1 MAVAAVPVRYVSLTK
16 DVCNVKMVKYYVLGA
31 ILACALAGYFAWYV
45 PNLGL
50 TIIFGWTGFSLIAVS
65 SAYLLRYPAL
75 FRKRED
81 GAIPFYI
88 RWIFVPFLLGSWL
101 YNEYARRTDKVPP
114 LQKIEESLFLGC
126 RMSTQHVDLL
136 NENDIGAILDVTAE
150 FDGLDWTAY
159 QEDFA
164 YLNIP
169 VLDHT
174 SPTTE
179 QLLHAINWLD
189 QKIADGQKVVVHCA
203 LGRGRSVLVVA
214 AYLLAK
220 HPSLT
225 IDEAMANIQ
234 SIRTTARLNKR
245 QRSALAK
252 IQQGGHLNL
261 SKSLTLIANPVA
273 GGGKWK
279 TEKADI
285 LAQLNEKFRVIVE
298 ETTPDVDGEALAK
311 KAVEEGVDIVVA
323 CGGDGTITEV
333 ASALADTDTTLGII
347 PLGTANALCQVL
359 HGYTS
364 KIMPVGTAC
373 EIIIDGHAIYM
384 DTARCN
390 DKMMLLVAAVG
401 FEERMISAAD
411 RGEKDNGGQ
420 MAYLRGLWDAIS
432 QNDNLSFSLSL
443 EDGPTQHIETPSLV
457 IANAAPVTTA
467 LAQGGEP
474 PDVTD
479 GKLDITWLTPQASAD
494 KQFLSLAELVLTT
507 SESKQQSDTITHTQA
522 SSLTLEFDEEVS
534 YALDGEIFNAKHIEI
549 NIQPR
554 SLKVLSNADE
564 FEDAK

>member
-1 MAVAAVPVRYVSLTK
+1 
-16 DVCNVKMVKYYVLGA
+16 VKMVKYYVLGA

-225 IDEAMANIQ
+225 INEAMANIQ

-285 LAQLNEKFRVIVE
+285 LAQLNEKFRVTVE

-443 EDGPTQHIETPSLV
+443 EDGPTQHIDTPSLV

>member
-285 LAQLNEKFRVIVE
+285 LAQLNEKFRVTVE

>member
-1 MAVAAVPVRYVSLTK
+1 M
-16 DVCNVKMVKYYVLGA
+16 KMVKYYVLGA

-126 RMSTQHVDLL
+126 RISTQHVDLL

-225 IDEAMANIQ
+225 INEAMANIQ

-285 LAQLNEKFRVIVE
+285 LAQLNEKFRVTVE

-443 EDGPTQHIETPSLV
+443 EDGPTQHIDTPSLV

>member
-1 MAVAAVPVRYVSLTK
+1 M
-16 DVCNVKMVKYYVLGA
+16 KMVKYYVLGA

-225 IDEAMANIQ
+225 INEAMANIQ

-285 LAQLNEKFRVIVE
+285 LAQLNEKFRVTVE

-443 EDGPTQHIETPSLV
+443 EDGRTQHIDTPSLV

>member
-1 MAVAAVPVRYVSLTK
+1 MAIAAVPVRYVSLTK

-50 TIIFGWTGFSLIAVS
+50 TIMFGWTGFSLIAVS

-285 LAQLNEKFRVIVE
+285 LAQLNEKFRVTVE

-443 EDGPTQHIETPSLV
+443 EDGPTQHIDTPSLV

>member
-1 MAVAAVPVRYVSLTK
+1 M
-16 DVCNVKMVKYYVLGA
+16 KMVKYYVLGA

-285 LAQLNEKFRVIVE
+285 LAQLNEKFRVTVE

-443 EDGPTQHIETPSLV
+443 EDGPTQHIDTPSLV

-549 NIQPR
+549 NIKPR

>member
-1 MAVAAVPVRYVSLTK
+1 MAIAAVPVRYVSLTK

-50 TIIFGWTGFSLIAVS
+50 TIMFGWTGFSLIAVS

-285 LAQLNEKFRVIVE
+285 LAQLNEKFRVTVE

-549 NIQPR
+549 NIKPR

>member
-16 DVCNVKMVKYYVLGA
+16 DMCNVKMVKYYVLGA

-285 LAQLNEKFRVIVE
+285 LAQLNEKFRVTVE

-549 NIQPR
+549 NIKPR

>member
-1 MAVAAVPVRYVSLTK
+1 M
-16 DVCNVKMVKYYVLGA
+16 KMVKYYVLGA

-50 TIIFGWTGFSLIAVS
+50 TIMFGWTGFSLIAVS

-285 LAQLNEKFRVIVE
+285 LAQLNEKFRVTVE

-549 NIQPR
+549 NIKPR

>member
-16 DVCNVKMVKYYVLGA
+16 DMCNVKMVKYYVLGA

-50 TIIFGWTGFSLIAVS
+50 TIMFGWTGFSLIAVS

-225 IDEAMANIQ
+225 INEAMANIQ

-285 LAQLNEKFRVIVE
+285 LAQLNEKFRVTVE

-443 EDGPTQHIETPSLV
+443 EDGPTQHIDTPSLV

>member
-1 MAVAAVPVRYVSLTK
+1 M
-16 DVCNVKMVKYYVLGA
+16 KMVKYYVLGA

-225 IDEAMANIQ
+225 INEAMANIQ

-285 LAQLNEKFRVIVE
+285 LAQLNEKFRVTVE

-384 DTARCN
+384 GTARCN

-443 EDGPTQHIETPSLV
+443 EDGPTQHIDTPSLV

>member
-16 DVCNVKMVKYYVLGA
+16 DMCNVKMVKYYVLGA

-285 LAQLNEKFRVIVE
+285 LAQLNEKFRVTVE

-443 EDGPTQHIETPSLV
+443 EDGPTQHIDTPSLV

-549 NIQPR
+549 NIKPR

>member
-16 DVCNVKMVKYYVLGA
+16 DMCNVKMVKYYVLGA

-225 IDEAMANIQ
+225 INEAMANIQ

-285 LAQLNEKFRVIVE
+285 LAQLNEKFRVTVE

-443 EDGPTQHIETPSLV
+443 EDGPTQHIDTPSLV

>member
-101 YNEYARRTDKVPP
+101 YNEYTRRTDKVPP

-285 LAQLNEKFRVIVE
+285 LAQLNEKFRVTVE

-564 FEDAK
+564 FEDTK

>member
-1 MAVAAVPVRYVSLTK
+1 M
-16 DVCNVKMVKYYVLGA
+16 KMVKYYVLGA

-50 TIIFGWTGFSLIAVS
+50 TIMFGWTGFSLIAVS

-285 LAQLNEKFRVIVE
+285 LAQLNEKFRVTVE

-443 EDGPTQHIETPSLV
+443 EDGPTQHIDTPSLV

>member
-1 MAVAAVPVRYVSLTK
+1 
-16 DVCNVKMVKYYVLGA
+16 VKMVKYYVLGA

-285 LAQLNEKFRVIVE
+285 LAQLNEKFRVTVE

-443 EDGPTQHIETPSLV
+443 EDGPTQHIDTPSLV

>member
-1 MAVAAVPVRYVSLTK
+1 M
-16 DVCNVKMVKYYVLGA
+16 KMVKYYVLGA

-225 IDEAMANIQ
+225 INEAMANIQ

-285 LAQLNEKFRVIVE
+285 LAQLNEKFRVTVE

-384 DTARCN
+384 DTAGCN

-443 EDGPTQHIETPSLV
+443 EDGPTQHIDTPSLV

>member
-1 MAVAAVPVRYVSLTK
+1 M
-16 DVCNVKMVKYYVLGA
+16 KMVKYYVLGA

-225 IDEAMANIQ
+225 INEAMANIQ

-285 LAQLNEKFRVIVE
+285 LAQLNEKFRVTVE

-443 EDGPTQHIETPSLV
+443 EDGPTQHIDTPSLV

-534 YALDGEIFNAKHIEI
+534 YALDGLSLIHI
-549 NIQPR
+549 
-554 SLKVLSNADE
+554 
-564 FEDAK
+564 

>member
-1 MAVAAVPVRYVSLTK
+1 MAIAAVPVRYVSLTK
-16 DVCNVKMVKYYVLGA
+16 DMCNVKMVKYYVLGA

-50 TIIFGWTGFSLIAVS
+50 TIMFGWTGFSLIAVS

-285 LAQLNEKFRVIVE
+285 LAQLNEKFRVTVE

-549 NIQPR
+549 NIKPR

>member
-1 MAVAAVPVRYVSLTK
+1 M
-16 DVCNVKMVKYYVLGA
+16 KMVKYYVLGA

-285 LAQLNEKFRVIVE
+285 LAQLNEKFRVTVE

>member
-1 MAVAAVPVRYVSLTK
+1 M
-16 DVCNVKMVKYYVLGA
+16 KMVKYYVLGA

-285 LAQLNEKFRVIVE
+285 LAQLNEKFRVTVE

-564 FEDAK
+564 FEDTK

>member
-1 MAVAAVPVRYVSLTK
+1 M
-16 DVCNVKMVKYYVLGA
+16 KMVKYYVLGA

-50 TIIFGWTGFSLIAVS
+50 TIMFGWTGFSLIAVS

-225 IDEAMANIQ
+225 INEAMANIQ

-285 LAQLNEKFRVIVE
+285 LAQLNEKFRVTVE

-549 NIQPR
+549 NIKPR

>member
-1 MAVAAVPVRYVSLTK
+1 MAIAAVPVRYVSLTK
-16 DVCNVKMVKYYVLGA
+16 DMCNVKMVKYYVLGA

-285 LAQLNEKFRVIVE
+285 LAQLNEKFRVTVE

-549 NIQPR
+549 NIKPR

>member
-1 MAVAAVPVRYVSLTK
+1 M
-16 DVCNVKMVKYYVLGA
+16 KMVKYYVLGA

-285 LAQLNEKFRVIVE
+285 LAQLNEKFRVTVE

-507 SESKQQSDTITHTQA
+507 SESKQQSDTITHSQA

>member
-1 MAVAAVPVRYVSLTK
+1 M
-16 DVCNVKMVKYYVLGA
+16 KMVKYYVLGA

-101 YNEYARRTDKVPP
+101 YNEYTRRTDKVPP

-285 LAQLNEKFRVIVE
+285 LAQLNEKFRVTVE

>member
-1 MAVAAVPVRYVSLTK
+1 MAIAAVPVRYVSLTK
-16 DVCNVKMVKYYVLGA
+16 DMCNVKMVKYYVLGA

-285 LAQLNEKFRVIVE
+285 LAQLNEKFRVTVE

>member
-1 MAVAAVPVRYVSLTK
+1 M
-16 DVCNVKMVKYYVLGA
+16 KMVKYYVLGA

-220 HPSLT
+220 HPSLS

-285 LAQLNEKFRVIVE
+285 LAQLNEKFRVTVE

>member
-1 MAVAAVPVRYVSLTK
+1 
-16 DVCNVKMVKYYVLGA
+16 MVKYYVLGA

-126 RMSTQHVDLL
+126 RISTQHVDLL

-225 IDEAMANIQ
+225 INEAMANIQ

-285 LAQLNEKFRVIVE
+285 LAQLNEKFRVTVE

-443 EDGPTQHIETPSLV
+443 EDGPTQHIDTPSLV

>member
-1 MAVAAVPVRYVSLTK
+1 
-16 DVCNVKMVKYYVLGA
+16 MVKYYVLGA

-225 IDEAMANIQ
+225 INEAMANIQ

-285 LAQLNEKFRVIVE
+285 LAQLNEKFRVTVE

-443 EDGPTQHIETPSLV
+443 EDGPTQHIDTPSLV

>member
-16 DVCNVKMVKYYVLGA
+16 DMCNVKMVKYYVLGA

-126 RMSTQHVDLL
+126 RISTQHVDLL

-225 IDEAMANIQ
+225 INEAMANIQ

-285 LAQLNEKFRVIVE
+285 LAQLNEKFRVTVE

-443 EDGPTQHIETPSLV
+443 EDGPTQHIDTPSLV

>member
-1 MAVAAVPVRYVSLTK
+1 M
-16 DVCNVKMVKYYVLGA
+16 KMVKYYVLGA

-50 TIIFGWTGFSLIAVS
+50 TIMFGWTGFSLIAVS

-285 LAQLNEKFRVIVE
+285 LAQLNEKFRVTVE

>member
-1 MAVAAVPVRYVSLTK
+1 MAIAAVPVRYVSLTK

-50 TIIFGWTGFSLIAVS
+50 TIMFGWTGFSLIAVS

-285 LAQLNEKFRVIVE
+285 LAQLNEKFRVTVE

-443 EDGPTQHIETPSLV
+443 EDGPTQHIDTPSLV

-549 NIQPR
+549 NIKPR

>member
-1 MAVAAVPVRYVSLTK
+1 M
-16 DVCNVKMVKYYVLGA
+16 KMVKYYVLGA

-50 TIIFGWTGFSLIAVS
+50 TIMFGWTGFSLIAVS

-225 IDEAMANIQ
+225 INEAMANIQ

-285 LAQLNEKFRVIVE
+285 LAQLNEKFRVTVE

>member
-1 MAVAAVPVRYVSLTK
+1 M
-16 DVCNVKMVKYYVLGA
+16 KMVKYYVLGA

-126 RMSTQHVDLL
+126 RISTQHVDLL

-220 HPSLT
+220 HPSLS

-285 LAQLNEKFRVIVE
+285 LAQLNEKFRVTVE

-443 EDGPTQHIETPSLV
+443 EDGPTQHIDTPSLV

>member
-1 MAVAAVPVRYVSLTK
+1 
-16 DVCNVKMVKYYVLGA
+16 MVKYYVLGA

-285 LAQLNEKFRVIVE
+285 LAQLNEKFRVTVE

-443 EDGPTQHIETPSLV
+443 EDGPTQHIDTPSLV